1 MHGHIY
7 RNVARLNKNVP
18 TTRHSVLRQSGD
30 LLLQQQIY
38 KNGFQN
44 CAIRCEFCT
53 KYRCTVTTCRAK
65 TALAFLLYITR
76 MRTVRNGRYA
86 CGFKQSWVNRRY
98 ISARKK
104 RKEKNDVRL
113 LPDCSF
119 KVSETVK
126 YSNEQ
131 IFFSYFSEMENPN
144 AKLCGRCY
152 FCPDDI
158 RCREVNE
165 V

>member
-18 TTRHSVLRQSGD
+18 TTRHSVLRLSGD

-86 CGFKQSWVNRRY
+86 CGFKQSWVKRRY

-104 RKEKNDVRL
+104 RKEKKWCSISARLQFQGVRNCKILKWVDFFL
-113 LPDCSF
+113 LFLRDGKPKCQTLWQMLFLPWRHSL
-119 KVSETVK
+119 SW
-126 YSNEQ
+126 S
-131 IFFSYFSEMENPN
+131 
-144 AKLCGRCY
+144 
-152 FCPDDI
+152 
-158 RCREVNE
+158 
-165 V
+165 